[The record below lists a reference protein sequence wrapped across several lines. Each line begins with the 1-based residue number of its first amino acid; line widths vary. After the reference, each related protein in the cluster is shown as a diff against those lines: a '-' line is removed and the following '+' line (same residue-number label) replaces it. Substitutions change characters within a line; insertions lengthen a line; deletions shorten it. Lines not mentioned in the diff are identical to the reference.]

1 MYLSLGGSNDGLDEE
16 IDVESLPYNFI
27 TTSALNLVGSN
38 VEVLGVDVDNTQDY
52 VAAADYCIAKAGW
65 STVSEM
71 MISDVSFAVL
81 NRPDVPEDTMII
93 KELERRKAG
102 FGINTAE
109 LLNIGTVIERLKKY
123 QRESQEY
130 SNNYRVAADII
141 EGNLNEL

>member
-1 MYLSLGGSNDGLDEE
+1 M
-16 IDVESLPYNFI
+16 
-27 TTSALNLVGSN
+27 
-38 VEVLGVDVDNTQDY
+38 
-52 VAAADYCIAKAGW
+52 AAADYCIAKAGW

-109 LLNIGTVIERLKKY
+109 LQNIGTVIERLKKY

-130 SNNYRVAADII
+130 SNNYRVSADII